1 MKHKWKYII
10 LFLNTTY
17 HKDIRYIKSREFY
30 NKNIDGFKKRHIK
43 LLANKIKNL
52 KFCVNMFDF
61 DRTLEF
67 RCDFLIPNNL
77 FNMMNKIPMN
87 NKVNVI

>member
-10 LFLNTTY
+10 LVLNTTY
-17 HKDIRYIKSREFY
+17 HQDIRYIKSREFY
-30 NKNIDGFKKRHIK
+30 YKNIDDFKKRHIK
-43 LLANKIKNL
+43 LLANKIKSL
-52 KFCVNMFDF
+52 KFCINIFDF

-77 FNMMNKIPMN
+77 FKIVHKMPMS
-87 NKVNVI
+87 KQVNVL

>member
-10 LFLNTTY
+10 LVLNTTY
-17 HKDIRYIKSREFY
+17 HQDIRYIKSREFY
-30 NKNIDGFKKRHIK
+30 YKNIDDFKKRHIK
-43 LLANKIKNL
+43 LLANKIKSL

-67 RCDFLIPNNL
+67 RYYFLIPNNL
-77 FNMMNKIPMN
+77 FNMMNKIHMN
-87 NKVNVI
+87 KKVNVL

>member
-1 MKHKWKYII
+1 MKHKWIYII

-17 HKDIRYIKSREFY
+17 HQDIRYIKSREY
-30 NKNIDGFKKRHIK
+30 DHKNIDGLKKIDIK
-43 LLANKIKNL
+43 LLANKIKSL

-67 RCDFLIPNNL
+67 KCDFLIPNNL
-77 FNMMNKIPMN
+77 FNMMNKITMN
-87 NKVNVI
+87 KKVNVL

>member
-17 HKDIRYIKSREFY
+17 HQDIRYIQIRETY
-30 NKNIDGFKKRHIK
+30 HENIDSFKKKHIK
-43 LLANKIKNL
+43 LSTNKIKSL
-52 KFCVNMFDF
+52 EFCENMFDF

-67 RCDFLIPNNL
+67 RCDFLKPNNL
-77 FNMMNKIPMN
+77 FDMMNTIPTN
-87 NKVNVI
+87 

>member
-17 HKDIRYIKSREFY
+17 HQDIRYIKSKEY
-30 NKNIDGFKKRHIK
+30 YHKNIDGLKKIFIK
-43 LLANKIKNL
+43 LLANKIKSL

-61 DRTLEF
+61 DGTLEF

-77 FNMMNKIPMN
+77 FNMMNKIPMS

>member
-17 HKDIRYIKSREFY
+17 HQDIRYIKSREFY
-30 NKNIDGFKKRHIK
+30 NKNIDGFKKRNIK
-43 LLANKIKNL
+43 LLANKIKSL

-67 RCDFLIPNNL
+67 RCDFLTCSRNRGN
-77 FNMMNKIPMN
+77 
-87 NKVNVI
+87 